1 MDRGVKGKV
10 NLIPKDDVFSFVWS
24 GSATVSAFDAVIC
37 SRGSLFLKDAIQ
49 KRNHFR
55 NYSKLS
61 LLIGVIKKETKYPQ
75 LCKQNNWNR
84 SIARLDYY
92 DVSDHFSRIN
102 SLFFFQD
109 ITYKTNFLSCYFSP
123 ISAEI
128 FANHFSKINW
138 NPEYSNLLFLNM
150 IFTCFQIMNNSG
162 KFREI
167 SWTSFYCNI
176 PP

>member
-1 MDRGVKGKV
+1 MCQVSTFHIRAWIEVWKERSTGF
-10 NLIPKDDVFSFVWS
+10 PMTMFSFLYGV
-24 GSATVSAFDAVIC
+24 APLVSAFGAVIC

-61 LLIGVIKKETKYPQ
+61 LLVGVIKKETKYPQ

-84 SIARLDYY
+84 SIALLDYY

-102 SLFFFQD
+102 SYIIRF
-109 ITYKTNFLSCYFSP
+109 FLSCYFSP

-128 FANHFSKINW
+128 FVNHFSKINW
-138 NPEYSNLLFLNM
+138 NPE
-150 IFTCFQIMNNSG
+150 
-162 KFREI
+162 
-167 SWTSFYCNI
+167 
-176 PP
+176 